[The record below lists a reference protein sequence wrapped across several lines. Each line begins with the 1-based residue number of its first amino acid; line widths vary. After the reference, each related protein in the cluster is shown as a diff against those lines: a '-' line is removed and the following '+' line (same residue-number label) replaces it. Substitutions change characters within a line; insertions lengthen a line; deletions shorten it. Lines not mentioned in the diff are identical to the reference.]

1 MQEIKTPRLH
11 GKSACET
18 ILSEFQTLHRVY
30 LLIARSSWQKG
41 ITTQATVLRTFVF
54 FSSCLLVCC
63 NPRQPWRRGSD
74 EPRSLLYATVLTT
87 KVIAY
92 RPEPLLAISG
102 QPHVILEEPKT
113 FWSSVIARVREAIR
127 WLSIYGCFSTNFHRF
142 LGRGMV

>member
-1 MQEIKTPRLH
+1 MIVCRENEKQRERGYTDVCQSENTELNLKTIFIIMQEIKTPRLH

-113 FWSSVIARVREAIR
+113 F
-127 WLSIYGCFSTNFHRF
+127 
-142 LGRGMV
+142 

>member
-1 MQEIKTPRLH
+1 MQEINIPHLH

-102 QPHVILEEPKT
+102 QPHVILQEPKT

>member
-1 MQEIKTPRLH
+1 MQEINIPHLH

>member
-1 MQEIKTPRLH
+1 MQEINIPHLH
-11 GKSACET
+11 GKAACET